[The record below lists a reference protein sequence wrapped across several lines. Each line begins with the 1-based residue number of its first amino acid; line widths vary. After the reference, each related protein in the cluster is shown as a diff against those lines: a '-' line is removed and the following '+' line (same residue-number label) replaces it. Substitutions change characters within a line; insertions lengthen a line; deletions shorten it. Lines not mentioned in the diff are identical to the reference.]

1 VLRLAIRFVKQSY
14 ELEDI
19 RVLTYQRLRNLAVL
33 VNAVAFFTAVVLG
46 TRIRLEIL
54 ATHLVTAA
62 KRLFGIPNFRLYA
75 LADGIREV
83 CARSPR
89 RSSPSPQAL
98 PQLSLGFP

>member
-1 VLRLAIRFVKQSY
+1 MLI
-14 ELEDI
+14 
-19 RVLTYQRLRNLAVL
+19 YQRLRNLAVL

-46 TRIRLEIL
+46 TRIKLEIL

-62 KRLFGIPNFRLYA
+62 KRLFGIPDFRLYA

-89 RSSPSPQAL
+89 RSQRGANAP
-98 PQLSLGFP
+98 PQLTLGFR